1 MFVTMIETTVAIIAI
16 CLPAIRK
23 IVSLLT
29 FSNLFGIS
37 SLGRYYA
44 NFRSSNNRS
53 RSNIQEISSN
63 SKSMSDRSTE
73 LSRAESQTG
82 LHRDYLDEN
91 NSIPMGSMQKT
102 TTYQVQSF
110 TCDTCGDHQMKHPH
124 ETVYQAAV

>member
-23 IVSLLT
+23 IVSLMT
-29 FSNLFGIS
+29 FSKFFGIS

-53 RSNIQEISSN
+53 RSNILEIE
-63 SKSMSDRSTE
+63 SKAMSDRSTE

-82 LHRDYLDEN
+82 LHRDFLDEH
-91 NSIPMGSMQKT
+91 SIPMGSMQKT

>member
-23 IVSLLT
+23 IVSLMT
-29 FSNLFGIS
+29 FSKFFGIS

-44 NFRSSNNRS
+44 NFRSSNGRS
-53 RSNIQEISSN
+53 RSNIHEISSN
-63 SKSMSDRSTE
+63 SKAMSDRSTE

-82 LHRDYLDEN
+82 LHRDFLDEH
-91 NSIPMGSMQKT
+91 SIPMGSMQKT

-110 TCDTCGDHQMKHPH
+110 TCDTCGDHQIKHPH

>member
-29 FSNLFGIS
+29 FSNFPGVS

-53 RSNIQEISSN
+53 RSNIREIDG
-63 SKSMSDRSTE
+63 KTMSDRSTE
-73 LSRAESQTG
+73 LSHTESRTG
-82 LHRDYLDEN
+82 LHQEYLDQ

-102 TTYQVQSF
+102 TTYHVQSF
-110 TCDTCGDHQMKHPH
+110 TCDTCGNHQTGHPH